1 MHARGARKGKPFY
14 LLDVTTGKDLTF
26 ATADINKLPESLRG
40 TSLLVFRVTD
50 VNEMDK
56 NKLLYSTHRTAKDRA
71 DMEQFVKSYNQ
82 EEEAYL
88 NKHKRASYIK
98 SIVFSFVNICH
109 RIEMSCRIT
118 LNNLYKLF
126 IWFSC
131 FYSEIV
137 EKFVQTSCH

>member
-1 MHARGARKGKPFY
+1 MPLIHRGIYLHARGARKGKPFY

-26 ATADINKLPESLRG
+26 ATADIDKLPESLRG

-109 RIEMSCRIT
+109 T
-118 LNNLYKLF
+118 GLK
-126 IWFSC
+126 
-131 FYSEIV
+131 
-137 EKFVQTSCH
+137 